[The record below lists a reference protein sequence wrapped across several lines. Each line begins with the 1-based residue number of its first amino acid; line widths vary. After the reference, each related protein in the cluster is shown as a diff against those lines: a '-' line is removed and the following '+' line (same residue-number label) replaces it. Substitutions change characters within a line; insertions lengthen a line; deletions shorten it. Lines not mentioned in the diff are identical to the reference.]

1 MLAGLLWDIIDLSF
15 GIYEVVAVS
24 FSVVVCKLVTADG
37 QSDWLEGVLLLATY
51 VILASGFF
59 YQLSSG

>member
-1 MLAGLLWDIIDLSF
+1 MG
-15 GIYEVVAVS
+15 

-37 QSDWLEGVLLLATY
+37 QSDWLEGGLLLATY